1 MSQLLQDTHKLL
13 EHQIEIAEIHKK
25 NASQQKTLIQQQQG
39 ELAEVKGELQG
50 VKDKAMLLRDQHKEE
65 AEEWRKKVKKKF
77 YESSFPQNCYMMYN
91 VLSCL
96 QDLLRSFPAFI
107 LAHLQTSQLQNEL
120 SEIKEDLEEQ
130 KKRCADLEDL
140 TTTWSNQNI
149 QLTEQLQF
157 TKVCLK

>member
-1 MSQLLQDTHKLL
+1 
-13 EHQIEIAEIHKK
+13 
-25 NASQQKTLIQQQQG
+25 
-39 ELAEVKGELQG
+39 
-50 VKDKAMLLRDQHKEE
+50 
-65 AEEWRKKVKKKF
+65 
-77 YESSFPQNCYMMYN
+77 MMYN

-96 QDLLRSFPAFI
+96 QDFLRSFSAFI
-107 LAHLQTSQLQNEL
+107 LALLQTSQLQNEL

-140 TTTWSNQNI
+140 NTTWSNQNI

>member
-1 MSQLLQDTHKLL
+1 
-13 EHQIEIAEIHKK
+13 
-25 NASQQKTLIQQQQG
+25 
-39 ELAEVKGELQG
+39 
-50 VKDKAMLLRDQHKEE
+50 
-65 AEEWRKKVKKKF
+65 
-77 YESSFPQNCYMMYN
+77 MMYN

-140 TTTWSNQNI
+140 NTTWSNQNI

>member
-1 MSQLLQDTHKLL
+1 
-13 EHQIEIAEIHKK
+13 
-25 NASQQKTLIQQQQG
+25 
-39 ELAEVKGELQG
+39 
-50 VKDKAMLLRDQHKEE
+50 
-65 AEEWRKKVKKKF
+65 
-77 YESSFPQNCYMMYN
+77 MMYN

-96 QDLLRSFPAFI
+96 QDFLRSFQAFI
-107 LAHLQTSQLQNEL
+107 LALLQTSQLQNEL

-140 TTTWSNQNI
+140 NTTWSNQNI